1 MLMWHTREGS
11 LGSSQGCMLHNK
23 CIATASHLALVY
35 SDWASDKDAGCC
47 WACASL
53 YLQTAQH
60 TYYSIWTGSFYSLH
74 CYEHIKFYNK
84 TDQKK

>member
-1 MLMWHTREGS
+1 
-11 LGSSQGCMLHNK
+11 MLHNK

-60 TYYSIWTGSFYSLH
+60 TYYTVIPIISSVENQKGFITIQNVPLRTGRVLSP
-74 CYEHIKFYNK
+74 
-84 TDQKK
+84 